1 MEALAV
7 STGASGDSYAGGV
20 EQGPTSDPAVA
31 TSTVGDGRPSALS
44 VRDAAEERRWRRIRR
59 RAALGY
65 AAALIVLVL
74 TVGVPTDRGSLLLII
89 LAGLAIPCLGKGW
102 RAYRQVLLDWLPFT
116 AVLVVYDVSRGLATW
131 VGLPLHMS
139 DIAAADR
146 ALFGGTVPTVWLQDH
161 FLHPGAPTWYDAL
174 ATLVYTTHFLA
185 TPIVAAV
192 LWLRNRQVWIQFV
205 TRVIVL
211 SVAGLVT
218 YVLFPAAPPWYAAR
232 EGVIEPVIR
241 ASSRGWL
248 WLHINHAGN
257 LLSAGQL
264 AANPVAAMPSL
275 HTAFATLIA
284 LFVIGRLSSPWR
296 WLIVLYPVAMG
307 LALVYLGEHYVVDLI
322 AGVVYAVAV
331 HLGVSAWERRRARR
345 RQPTAPSY

>member
-1 MEALAV
+1 MEPRPATEPTSGDPDAGDAEPGTAAPDALA
-7 STGASGDSYAGGV
+7 
-20 EQGPTSDPAVA
+20 Q
-31 TSTVGDGRPSALS
+31 
-44 VRDAAEERRWRRIRR
+44 RRWHRIRR
-59 RAALGY
+59 RAAVGY
-65 AAALIVLVL
+65 AAALVALVL
-74 TVGVPTDRGSLLLII
+74 TVGVPTDRASLLLII
-89 LAGLAIPCLGKGW
+89 LAGLAIPCLGRGW
-102 RAYRQVLLDWLPFT
+102 RSFRRVLLDWLPFT

-131 VGLPLHMS
+131 VGMPLHVS
-139 DIAAADR
+139 DIAAVDR
-146 ALFGGTVPTVWLQDH
+146 TMFGGTVPTVWLQDH

-192 LWLRNRQVWIQFV
+192 LWLRSRQVWIQFI
-205 TRVIVL
+205 TRVIIL

-275 HTAFATLIA
+275 HTAFATMIA
-284 LFVIGRLSSPWR
+284 LFAIAKMRSPWR
-296 WLIVLYPVAMG
+296 WAILLYPVAMG
-307 LALVYLGEHYVVDLI
+307 LALVYLGEHYVIDLV
-322 AGVVYAVAV
+322 AGVAYAIAV
-331 HLGVSAWERRRARR
+331 HGGVGAWERRHQTRLDAR
-345 RQPTAPSY
+345 

>member
-1 MEALAV
+1 VEQRPTPDTAV
-7 STGASGDSYAGGV
+7 AKPTGADGV
-20 EQGPTSDPAVA
+20 E
-31 TSTVGDGRPSALS
+31 SAHGAG
-44 VRDAAEERRWRRIRR
+44 DAANDRRWRRIRR
-59 RAALGY
+59 RVGLGY
-65 AAALIVLVL
+65 AAALVVLVV
-74 TVGVPTDRGSLLLII
+74 TVGVPTDRASLLLVI

-102 RAYRQVLLDWLPFT
+102 RAFRRVLLDWLPFT

-146 ALFGGTVPTVWLQDH
+146 DLFGGTVPTVWLQDH

-174 ATLVYTTHFLA
+174 ATLVYITHFLA

-192 LWLRNRQVWIQFV
+192 LWLRNREVWIQFI
-205 TRVIVL
+205 TRVIAL

-218 YVLFPAAPPWYAAR
+218 YVFFPAAPPWYAAR

-284 LFVIGRLSSPWR
+284 LFVIGRLRSAWR

-307 LALVYLGEHYVVDLI
+307 LALVYLGEHYVVDLV
-322 AGVVYAVAV
+322 AGVLYAVAV

-345 RQPTAPSY
+345 VDPVVRL

>member
-1 MEALAV
+1 M
-7 STGASGDSYAGGV
+7 
-20 EQGPTSDPAVA
+20 EQGPNSDPAVA
-31 TSTVGDGRPSALS
+31 TSTVADGRPSAS
-44 VRDAAEERRWRRIRR
+44 PVRDAAEERRWRRIRR

-74 TVGVPTDRGSLLLII
+74 TVGVPTDRGSLLLVI

-174 ATLVYTTHFLA
+174 ATLVYITHFLA

-192 LWLRNRQVWIQFV
+192 LWLRNRQIWIQFV
-205 TRVIVL
+205 SRVIVL

-218 YVLFPAAPPWYAAR
+218 YVLFPPR
-232 EGVIEPVIR
+232 LRGTRRVR
-241 ASSRGWL
+241 ASSSRSSGPP
-248 WLHINHAGN
+248 HGAGSGCTSITRATC
-257 LLSAGQL
+257 SAP
-264 AANPVAAMPSL
+264 ASWRPTRSRRCPPCTRPS
-275 HTAFATLIA
+275 
-284 LFVIGRLSSPWR
+284 P
-296 WLIVLYPVAMG
+296 P
-307 LALVYLGEHYVVDLI
+307 
-322 AGVVYAVAV
+322 
-331 HLGVSAWERRRARR
+331 
-345 RQPTAPSY
+345 